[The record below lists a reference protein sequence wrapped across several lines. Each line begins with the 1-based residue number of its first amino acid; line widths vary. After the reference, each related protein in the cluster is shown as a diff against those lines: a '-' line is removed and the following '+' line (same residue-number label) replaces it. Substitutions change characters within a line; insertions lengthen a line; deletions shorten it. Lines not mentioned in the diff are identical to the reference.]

1 MKVNINKPIDQL
13 AAALTRAEA
22 KQEFLRK
29 KIEEIEDN
37 ADDHGRDYFTAS
49 EQDRVDKL
57 EELEEHIMDLEAQID
72 AINNALDYL
81 NEYYI

>member
-1 MKVNINKPIDQL
+1 MQVNINRPIDQL
-13 AAALTRAEA
+13 AEALTKAEA
-22 KQEFLRK
+22 KQEFLGK

-37 ADDHGRDYFTAS
+37 ADDHERDLTAS
-49 EQDRVDKL
+49 EKARVDKL
-57 EELEEHIMDLEAQID
+57 TEQIEDLEAQID